1 MVERIQTMVTDGWLD
16 NDQQKLRMVN
26 SRWWWFR
33 MINGGWWWLIMTYD
47 GYAGRMVVP
56 IFDIPFFSNQ
66 SAGTDQTNTEPESS
80 PKRRFWMVLI
90 WRLPKMGRCTPK
102 SSILM
107 GFSTIDQLFGGYPHS
122 RKPPCAGKNI
132 NCFWFLFSGVP
143 KTGDPM
149 LSFKLCTW
157 GNKLGYQWINTSLV
171 FLLRQT
177 MHFGVWPT
185 PIWKT
190 QHVSK
195 TQHINIGLSRKR
207 GNRNLVVNDDILEF
221 FTFWRYAPSKP
232 MHGNHWRSPMI
243 LVRYRP

>member
-157 GNKLGYQWINTSLV
+157 GNKLGYQWINTSLFFFV
-171 FLLRQT
+171 ASNNEFWGLT
-177 MHFGVWPT
+177 HSHMEDPT
-185 PIWKT
+185 CI
-190 QHVSK
+190 
-195 TQHINIGLSRKR
+195 
-207 GNRNLVVNDDILEF
+207 
-221 FTFWRYAPSKP
+221 
-232 MHGNHWRSPMI
+232 
-243 LVRYRP
+243 